1 LIKALKK
8 YNIAVVG
15 IGYVGISLGL
25 VLSQRNN
32 VFFIDIDKNK
42 VDLINNKKSPI
53 NEKDVQKFIKNKEL
67 QFSASENYEQ
77 AFKSADFIII
87 STPTNFE
94 EQNNE
99 FDTSSVD
106 SVVEKALNINPDAYI
121 IIKSTIPSG
130 HTEKLRKNHNTDKI
144 IFSPEFLR
152 EGKSLYDNLYPS
164 RIIVGDTNSKAKEFA
179 YLLKDAA
186 LKKDIPILFMNS
198 EEAESVKLFA
208 NSYLA
213 MRVSFFNELD
223 NYAMSHNLDTKKI
236 IDGISL
242 DSRIGENYN
251 NPSFGYGG
259 YCLPKD
265 TKQLKSNFKKIPEAL
280 ISATITSNLLRK
292 DFLYKEIKK
301 FNPKVLGVYRL
312 IMKKNSDNYR
322 SSAIFDI
329 LKKITDDGTRVIIYE
344 PIIEL
349 NFFEDIEVVKDINF
363 FKKHSDLIITNRISS
378 DLEDVKDKVF
388 TRDIYGEN

>member
-1 LIKALKK
+1 MYSNSLISEAEASLYGDLDQMVATLNPLTKDMTTLRPSLLPGFLKANS
-8 YNIAVVG
+8 YNKNRNAK
-15 IGYVGISLGL
+15 SLRFFELG
-25 VLSQRNN
+25 N

-42 VDLINNKKSPI
+42 VELINNKKSPI

-67 QFSASENYEQ
+67 QFSASQDYEQ

-106 SVVEKALNINPDAYI
+106 SVVEKALHINPDACI

-152 EGKSLYDNLYPS
+152 EGKSLYDNLHPS

-265 TKQLKSNFKKIPEAL
+265 TKQLKSNCIFKL
-280 ISATITSNLLRK
+280 
-292 DFLYKEIKK
+292 
-301 FNPKVLGVYRL
+301 
-312 IMKKNSDNYR
+312 
-322 SSAIFDI
+322 
-329 LKKITDDGTRVIIYE
+329 
-344 PIIEL
+344 
-349 NFFEDIEVVKDINF
+349 
-363 FKKHSDLIITNRISS
+363 
-378 DLEDVKDKVF
+378 
-388 TRDIYGEN
+388 